1 MSRPGQLPPRCPIP
15 KKLSLNPVGDTYYS
29 SSSPIESYI
38 SQYKSST
45 QESTLEDQPAW
56 LDELLCEKTD
66 GRMFTGGGPGPLR
79 RSASDS
85 VVLLGDISANFS
97 GFNQSEDEESLT
109 SEACGELESAC
120 VYGPNSPRA
129 RNSSSFSN
137 NPIASAFSEYGSQ
150 NSDDTVKGINC
161 MPLAEDACGSMGVP
175 NAKRKEDR
183 NKNFDMSGFHC
194 FVVKDRNP
202 GQRSRVR
209 KLQYIAELER
219 RVSMLQTV
227 EADLSVRVASLLQT
241 RATLSL
247 ENSQLKQQMVIL
259 KQDKLIREGEYQLLK
274 KEAQRLK
281 SGLGS
286 FGSNNNNNNRLV
298 RSYSAGSDVGPRRA
312 SSHLDWK
319 LLDLTKLNFN

>member
-1 MSRPGQLPPRCPIP
+1 MSRPAQLPPRCPIP
-15 KKLSLNPVGDTYYS
+15 KKLSLNPYADTFYS

-38 SQYKSST
+38 GHHKSST
-45 QESTLEDQPAW
+45 QDSTLEEQPAW
-56 LDELLCEKTD
+56 LDELLRDKTD
-66 GRMFTGGGPGPLR
+66 GGGGPTPLR

-85 VVLLGDISANFS
+85 VVLLGDISADFA

-129 RNSSSFSN
+129 RNNSSFSN

-150 NSDDTVKGINC
+150 KAPQNLSDTVKGISC
-161 MPLAEDACGSMGVP
+161 PPVGEDACRSMDVP
-175 NAKRKEDR
+175 NAK
-183 NKNFDMSGFHC
+183 
-194 FVVKDRNP
+194 RNP

-219 RVSMLQTV
+219 RVSTLQAV

-247 ENSQLKQQMVIL
+247 ENSQMKQQMTIL
-259 KQDKLIREGEYQLLK
+259 KQEKLIREGEYQLLK
-274 KEAQRLK
+274 KEAQRLN
-281 SGLGS
+281 SRLRN
-286 FGSNNNNNNRLV
+286 FGSNNNNNNRLA
-298 RSYSAGSDVGPRRA
+298 RSYSAGASIGPRTG
-312 SSHLDWK
+312 SSHLDWN
-319 LLDLTKLNFN
+319 LLDLTKLNLN

>member
-1 MSRPGQLPPRCPIP
+1 MSRPAQLPPRCPIP
-15 KKLSLNPVGDTYYS
+15 KKLSLNPVADTFYS

-38 SQYKSST
+38 GQYKSSST
-45 QESTLEDQPAW
+45 QDSRLEDQPAW
-56 LDELLCEKTD
+56 LDELLSEKTD
-66 GRMFTGGGPGPLR
+66 GMMLTGGGGPLR

-85 VVLLGDISANFS
+85 VVLLGDISASFS

-129 RNSSSFSN
+129 RNNSSFSN
-137 NPIASAFSEYGSQ
+137 NPIASAFSDYGSQ
-150 NSDDTVKGINC
+150 KPPQNLDDTVKGIDFSSVGDN
-161 MPLAEDACGSMGVP
+161 ACSSMGIP
-175 NAKRKEDR
+175 NAK
-183 NKNFDMSGFHC
+183 
-194 FVVKDRNP
+194 RNP

-219 RVSMLQTV
+219 TVAMLQTV

-247 ENSQLKQQMVIL
+247 ENSQLKQQMAIL

-281 SGLGS
+281 CGPGYLGS
-286 FGSNNNNNNRLV
+286 NNNNNRLV
-298 RSYSAGSDVGPRRA
+298 RSFSAGSNVAPRTA
-312 SSHLDWK
+312 SSHLDWN
-319 LLDLTKLNFN
+319 LLDLTKLNLN

>member
-1 MSRPGQLPPRCPIP
+1 MSRPAQLPPRCPIP
-15 KKLSLNPVGDTYYS
+15 KKLSLSPVADTFYS
-29 SSSPIESYI
+29 SSSPTESYI
-38 SQYKSST
+38 GQYKSST
-45 QESTLEDQPAW
+45 QDSRLEDQPAW

-66 GRMFTGGGPGPLR
+66 GMLTGGGGPLR

-97 GFNQSEDEESLT
+97 GFNQCEDEESLS
-109 SEACGELESAC
+109 SEACGDLESTC

-129 RNSSSFSN
+129 KNNSSFSD
-137 NPIASAFSEYGSQ
+137 NPIASAFSDYGSQ
-150 NSDDTVKGINC
+150 KPPQNLDDTVKGINC
-161 MPLAEDACGSMGVP
+161 SPVAENACGSMGIP
-175 NAKRKEDR
+175 NAK
-183 NKNFDMSGFHC
+183 
-194 FVVKDRNP
+194 RNP

-219 RVSMLQTV
+219 TVGMLQTV

-247 ENSQLKQQMVIL
+247 ENSQLKQQMAIL

-281 SGLGS
+281 SGLGYL
-286 FGSNNNNNNRLV
+286 GSNNNNYRLV
-298 RSYSAGSDVGPRRA
+298 RSYSAGSNVAPRTA
-312 SSHLDWK
+312 SSHLDWN
-319 LLDLTKLNFN
+319 LLDLTKLNLN

>member
-1 MSRPGQLPPRCPIP
+1 MSRPAQLPPRCPIP
-15 KKLSLNPVGDTYYS
+15 KKLSLNSVGDTYYS

-38 SQYKSST
+38 GQYKSST
-45 QESTLEDQPAW
+45 QDSTLEDQPAW
-56 LDELLCEKTD
+56 LDELLREKTD
-66 GRMFTGGGPGPLR
+66 GMFTGGGGGPLR

-85 VVLLGDISANFS
+85 VVLLGEISENFS
-97 GFNQSEDEESLT
+97 GFNQSEDEESLS

-120 VYGPNSPRA
+120 VYGPSSPRA

-137 NPIASAFSEYGSQ
+137 NPIASAFSDYGFEKVTQ
-150 NSDDTVKGINC
+150 NSDDTVNGINR
-161 MPLAEDACGSMGVP
+161 PPVEENACGSMGV
-175 NAKRKEDR
+175 K
-183 NKNFDMSGFHC
+183 
-194 FVVKDRNP
+194 RNP

-219 RVSMLQTV
+219 RVSMLQAV
-227 EADLSVRVASLLQT
+227 EADISVRVASLLQT

-247 ENSQLKQQMVIL
+247 ENSQLKQQMAIL

-281 SGLGS
+281 SGLGD
-286 FGSNNNNNNRLV
+286 FGRNNNNNRLV
-298 RSYSAGSDVGPRRA
+298 RSYSAGSNTAPRTA

-319 LLDLTKLNFN
+319 LLDLTKLNLN

>member
-45 QESTLEDQPAW
+45 QESKLEDQPAW

-66 GRMFTGGGPGPLR
+66 GVLTGGGPGPLR

-137 NPIASAFSEYGSQ
+137 NPIASAFSDYGSQ

-161 MPLAEDACGSMGVP
+161 MPLAEDGCGSMGVP
-175 NAKRKEDR
+175 NAK
-183 NKNFDMSGFHC
+183 
-194 FVVKDRNP
+194 RNP

-281 SGLGS
+281 SGLGN
-286 FGSNNNNNNRLV
+286 FGSNNRLV

-319 LLDLTKLNFN
+319 LLDLTKLNLN

>member
-45 QESTLEDQPAW
+45 QESKLEDQPAW

-66 GRMFTGGGPGPLR
+66 GLLTGGGPGPLR

-137 NPIASAFSEYGSQ
+137 NPIASAFSDYGSH

-161 MPLAEDACGSMGVP
+161 MPLAEDGCSSMGVP
-175 NAKRKEDR
+175 NAK
-183 NKNFDMSGFHC
+183 
-194 FVVKDRNP
+194 RNP

-247 ENSQLKQQMVIL
+247 ENSQLKQQMAIL

-281 SGLGS
+281 SGLGN
-286 FGSNNNNNNRLV
+286 FGSNNRLV

-319 LLDLTKLNFN
+319 LLDLTKLNLN

>member
-1 MSRPGQLPPRCPIP
+1 MSRPAQLPPRCPIP
-15 KKLSLNPVGDTYYS
+15 KKLSLNPYADTFYS

-38 SQYKSST
+38 GQQHMSSPA
-45 QESTLEDQPAW
+45 QDSTLEEQPAW
-56 LDELLCEKTD
+56 LDELLGEKTD
-66 GRMFTGGGPGPLR
+66 GMMLLTGGGGGPLPLR

-85 VVLLGDISANFS
+85 VVLLGDISADFA

-129 RNSSSFSN
+129 KNSSSFSN
-137 NPIASAFSEYGSQ
+137 NSIASAFSDYGSQKAPQ
-150 NSDDTVKGINC
+150 NSDDAVKGSTC
-161 MPLAEDACGSMGVP
+161 PPVAENACGSMGVP
-175 NAKRKEDR
+175 NAK
-183 NKNFDMSGFHC
+183 
-194 FVVKDRNP
+194 RNP

-219 RVSMLQTV
+219 RVSMLQAV

-247 ENSQLKQQMVIL
+247 ENSQMKQQMAIL

-274 KEAQRLK
+274 KEAQRLN
-281 SGLGS
+281 SRLRN
-286 FGSNNNNNNRLV
+286 FGSNSNNNRLA
-298 RSYSAGSDVGPRRA
+298 RSYSAGSSIGPRAA
-312 SSHLDWK
+312 SSHLDWN
-319 LLDLTKLNFN
+319 LLDLTKLNLN

>member
-1 MSRPGQLPPRCPIP
+1 MSRPAQLPPRCPIP
-15 KKLSLNPVGDTYYS
+15 KKLSLSPVAETFYS
-29 SSSPIESYI
+29 SSSPTESYI
-38 SQYKSST
+38 GQYKSST
-45 QESTLEDQPAW
+45 QDSRLEDQPAW

-66 GRMFTGGGPGPLR
+66 GLLTRGGPLR

-97 GFNQSEDEESLT
+97 GFNQSEDEESLS
-109 SEACGELESAC
+109 SEACGDLESAC

-129 RNSSSFSN
+129 KNNSSFSN
-137 NPIASAFSEYGSQ
+137 NPIASAFSDYGSQ
-150 NSDDTVKGINC
+150 NLDDTVKGITC
-161 MPLAEDACGSMGVP
+161 SPVAENACGSMGIP
-175 NAKRKEDR
+175 NAK
-183 NKNFDMSGFHC
+183 
-194 FVVKDRNP
+194 RNP

-219 RVSMLQTV
+219 TVGMLQTV

-247 ENSQLKQQMVIL
+247 ENSQLKQQMAIL

-281 SGLGS
+281 SGLGYL
-286 FGSNNNNNNRLV
+286 GSNNNNNRLV
-298 RSYSAGSDVGPRRA
+298 RSYSAGSNVAPRTA
-312 SSHLDWK
+312 SSHLDWN
-319 LLDLTKLNFN
+319 LLDLTKLNLN

>member
-45 QESTLEDQPAW
+45 QESKLEDQPAW

-66 GRMFTGGGPGPLR
+66 GLLTGGGPGPLR

-137 NPIASAFSEYGSQ
+137 NPIASAFSDYGSQ

-161 MPLAEDACGSMGVP
+161 MPLAEDGCSSMGVP
-175 NAKRKEDR
+175 NAK
-183 NKNFDMSGFHC
+183 
-194 FVVKDRNP
+194 RNP

-259 KQDKLIREGEYQLLK
+259 KQDKLIREGEYQILK
-274 KEAQRLK
+274 KEAQRIK
-281 SGLGS
+281 SGLGN

-298 RSYSAGSDVGPRRA
+298 RSYSAGSDIGPRRA

-319 LLDLTKLNFN
+319 LLDLTKLNLN

>member
-15 KKLSLNPVGDTYYS
+15 KKMSLNPVADTYYS

-38 SQYKSST
+38 GQYNSST
-45 QESTLEDQPAW
+45 QDSTLDDQPAW
-56 LDELLCEKTD
+56 LDELLHEKTD
-66 GRMFTGGGPGPLR
+66 GMLTGGGPLR

-129 RNSSSFSN
+129 RNNSSFSN
-137 NPIASAFSEYGSQ
+137 NPIASAFSDFASQ
-150 NSDDTVKGINC
+150 KPPQNPDDTVKGINS
-161 MPLAEDACGSMGVP
+161 PPVAENACGSMGVP
-175 NAKRKEDR
+175 NAK
-183 NKNFDMSGFHC
+183 
-194 FVVKDRNP
+194 RNP

-247 ENSQLKQQMVIL
+247 ENSQLKQQMAIL

-274 KEAQRLK
+274 KEAQILK
-281 SGLGS
+281 SGLGNL
-286 FGSNNNNNNRLV
+286 GSNNNNNRLV
-298 RSYSAGSDVGPRRA
+298 RSYSAGSNITPRTA

-319 LLDLTKLNFN
+319 LLDLTKLNLN

>member
-1 MSRPGQLPPRCPIP
+1 MSRPAQLPPRCPIP
-15 KKLSLNPVGDTYYS
+15 KKLSLNPVADAYYS

-38 SQYKSST
+38 GQYKSST
-45 QESTLEDQPAW
+45 QDSRPDDQPAW

-66 GRMFTGGGPGPLR
+66 GMFSGGGPLR

-97 GFNQSEDEESLT
+97 GFNQSEDEESLS
-109 SEACGELESAC
+109 SETCGELESAC

-137 NPIASAFSEYGSQ
+137 NPIASAFSDYGSQ
-150 NSDDTVKGINC
+150 NSDDMVKGIN
-161 MPLAEDACGSMGVP
+161 PVGDNACGSMGVP
-175 NAKRKEDR
+175 NAK
-183 NKNFDMSGFHC
+183 
-194 FVVKDRNP
+194 RNP

-219 RVSMLQTV
+219 TVAMLQTM
-227 EADLSVRVASLLQT
+227 EADLSVRVASLLHT

-247 ENSQLKQQMVIL
+247 ENSQLKQQMAIL
-259 KQDKLIREGEYQLLK
+259 KQDKLIKEGEYQLLK

-281 SGLGS
+281 AGMGYLGS
-286 FGSNNNNNNRLV
+286 NNNNNRLV
-298 RSYSAGSDVGPRRA
+298 RSYSAGSDIAPRTA
-312 SSHLDWK
+312 SSHLDWN
-319 LLDLTKLNFN
+319 LIDLTKLNLN